1 MTTNYI
7 LADMFTRIRNGQQVK
22 QSSVKQPKSILCMKV
37 LEVLV
42 EEGVIQNFRLDP
54 DNPHLIEILLC
65 YYEDKPVI
73 QEITCISKP
82 GHRVYSNVKNLWRLQ
97 RGLGFFVLST
107 PKGVLSDRKARENN
121 VGGEILCK
129 VL

>member
-22 QSSVKQPKSILCMKV
+22 LNSVKQPKSVLCMKV
-37 LEVLV
+37 LEVLL

-54 DNPHLIEILLC
+54 KNPYWIEILLC

-73 QEITCISKP
+73 Q
-82 GHRVYSNVKNLWRLQ
+82 
-97 RGLGFFVLST
+97 
-107 PKGVLSDRKARENN
+107 
-121 VGGEILCK
+121 
-129 VL
+129 